1 MDPRR
6 ANLLTAGGLV
16 VLLALV
22 TLTAPRWSR
31 LLMRTLPGAEDDGG
45 TGASAAPA
53 AAEEASAAV
62 ERQINVKLFF
72 QASDRRGLAVEERA
86 VAFSNDLARQ
96 LHAVVVELVRGPKAG
111 LGATL
116 APDTRVLHV
125 FVSARGVAYVDLSKE
140 AAASHPGGSE
150 AELVTVYSVVNSLAA
165 NFPAIKRVQILIEDR
180 PVPTLAGHVDLTR
193 PLWPDMTLLASATLT
208 PVTPAA
214 GGTP

>member
-6 ANLLTAGGLV
+6 ANLLTATGLV
-16 VLLALV
+16 ALLALV

-31 LLMRTLPGAEDDGG
+31 LLMSSLPGAEDEAGPGG
-45 TGASAAPA
+45 PAAPA
-53 AAEEASAAV
+53 AAEEAAATV

-72 QASDRRGLAVEERA
+72 QSADRPGLAVEERA

-96 LHAVVVELVRGPKAG
+96 LHSVVEELVRGSKAG

-125 FVSARGVAYVDLSKE
+125 FVSARGIAYVDLSKE
-140 AAASHPGGSE
+140 VAASHPGGSE
-150 AELVTVYSVVNSLAA
+150 AELVTVYSLVNSLAA
-165 NFPAIKRVQILIEDR
+165 NFPAIKRVQILIEDH

-193 PLWPDMTLLASATLT
+193 PLRPDMSLLASVPLT
-208 PVTPAA
+208 PVPPP
-214 GGTP
+214 GGTQ

>member
-6 ANLLTAGGLV
+6 ANLFTAAGLV
-16 VLLALV
+16 ALLALV

-31 LLMRTLPGAEDDGG
+31 LLMRSLPGAEDEGSPGG
-45 TGASAAPA
+45 PAAPA
-53 AAEEASAAV
+53 AAEEAAPTV

-72 QASDRRGLAVEERA
+72 QSADRPGLAVEERA

-96 LHAVVVELVRGPKAG
+96 LHAVVEELVRGSKAG
-111 LGATL
+111 LGGTL

-150 AELVTVYSVVNSLAA
+150 AELVTVYSLVNSLAA

-193 PLWPDMTLLASATLT
+193 PLAPDMTLLASVPLT
-208 PVTPAA
+208 PVPPA
-214 GGTP
+214 GGTQ